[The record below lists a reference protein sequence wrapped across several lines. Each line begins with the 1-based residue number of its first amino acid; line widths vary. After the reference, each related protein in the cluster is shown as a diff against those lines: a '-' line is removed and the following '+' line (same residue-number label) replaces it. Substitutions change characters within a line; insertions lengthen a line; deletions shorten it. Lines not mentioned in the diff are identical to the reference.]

1 MYLIVEFVGEGST
14 GPVAKSWYSDGHSW
28 WPPYKDLDRLLKSV
42 RLMGAPQPDKGWT
55 KHQARILHES
65 ASFDNISKKWKRACY
80 TSDISESE
88 NSIKRIHKK
97 KTFSSDDEL
106 HETPNKKVKMNRDK
120 NPPTPKI
127 QPAPKVPPAPKPP
140 APLKYIKTKGPV
152 VRPLLTTSKAVNSF
166 SNSFVN
172 HHQRAM
178 EKPEQA
184 RFETFPSCQ
193 VPSLSAPDVP
203 MSFSQADE
211 PQDHWGEHSPDIQ
224 ENAFSLLRPSSS
236 KQERTQHRQLETW
249 EEHPSITQENKFY
262 ALRLSQ
268 DQRLSTTQQ
277 GRMQTVPVSLSN
289 ENEQEDAWGEHPSNF
304 QGKRTFINTCTFFE
318 YCVLSVPHRRLVCCS
333 RLFEVTEINK
343 PQKHAAHQREV
354 FLFNDLLVILKLCP
368 KKKSSAAYTFCKALG
383 LLGMQFHLFENE
395 YYPHAITILSPC
407 SGSDKKQVL
416 NFCAQS
422 AEDLLKF
429 VEDLKES
436 IAEVSEMEQIRIEW
450 ELEKQQGAKSHSIKN
465 NGTLELRGRQGS
477 PSGKQEMIT
486 SQSGH
491 NAVEVSIH
499 NRLQTYQLNAAPQSP
514 ESTAFLNH
522 QREFFQQSPLQC
534 ASPLT
539 SHSYQPVALAELR
552 PDTLIQ
558 CQQIVKVIVLD
569 KGGHRPME
577 AFLSQS
583 PTHHQLIQ
591 SVVSTP
597 VRSRDGGVNQGGN
610 DGSQPPLPPPPP
622 PYNHPHQ
629 YIPPDPRLALQ
640 RTPSGSRSLI

>member
-42 RLMGAPQPDKGWT
+42 RLMEAPQPDKGWT

-166 SNSFVN
+166 SNSAFVN

-193 VPSLSAPDVP
+193 VPSFSAPDVP

-224 ENAFSLLRPSSS
+224 D
-236 KQERTQHRQLETW
+236 RQLETW
-249 EEHPSITQENKFY
+249 EEHPSITQENKFS

-268 DQRLSTTQQ
+268 DQRLSNTQQ

-289 ENEQEDAWGEHPSNF
+289 ENEQEEAWGEHPSNF
-304 QGKRTFINTCTFFE
+304 QENTISEQRSSSTHQPRTNSASGVRRWSCITNQCTPVERTILEALNELDMKINHLT
-318 YCVLSVPHRRLVCCS
+318 SVVQSL
-333 RLFEVTEINK
+333 
-343 PQKHAAHQREV
+343 AANNRSSAPVVDSEDEV
-354 FLFNDLLVILKLCP
+354 FPLTTMEELDKLERKLSEKAMMQKMVNSLSISGGHTLK
-368 KKKSSAAYTFCKALG
+368 K
-383 LLGMQFHLFENE
+383 
-395 YYPHAITILSPC
+395 TIWRIC
-407 SGSDKKQVL
+407 SKVFGPV
-416 NFCAQS
+416 
-422 AEDLLKF
+422 
-429 VEDLKES
+429 
-436 IAEVSEMEQIRIEW
+436 
-450 ELEKQQGAKSHSIKN
+450 AK
-465 NGTLELRGRQGS
+465 
-477 PSGKQEMIT
+477 
-486 SQSGH
+486 
-491 NAVEVSIH
+491 
-499 NRLQTYQLNAAPQSP
+499 QLNWCGRGEKRGIRKTNIGALLIGAAMK
-514 ESTAFLNH
+514 N
-522 QREFFQQSPLQC
+522 
-534 ASPLT
+534 
-539 SHSYQPVALAELR
+539 PVL
-552 PDTLIQ
+552 P
-558 CQQIVKVIVLD
+558 
-569 KGGHRPME
+569 
-577 AFLSQS
+577 S
-583 PTHHQLIQ
+583 PTEAEAEKHIKDYL
-591 SVVSTP
+591 
-597 VRSRDGGVNQGGN
+597 
-610 DGSQPPLPPPPP
+610 
-622 PYNHPHQ
+622 
-629 YIPPDPRLALQ
+629 RLAPG
-640 RTPSGSRSLI
+640 RMPC

>member
-28 WPPYKDLDRLLKSV
+28 AYKDLDRLLKSV
-42 RLMGAPQPDKGWT
+42 RLMEAPQPDKGWT

-193 VPSLSAPDVP
+193 APDVP

-224 ENAFSLLRPSSS
+224 D
-236 KQERTQHRQLETW
+236 RQLETW
-249 EEHPSITQENKFY
+249 EEHPSITQ
-262 ALRLSQ
+262 A
-268 DQRLSTTQQ
+268 
-277 GRMQTVPVSLSN
+277 VPVSLSN

-304 QGKRTFINTCTFFE
+304 QENTISEQRSSSTHQPRTNSASGVRRWSCITNQCTPVERTILEALNELDMKINHLT
-318 YCVLSVPHRRLVCCS
+318 SANNR
-333 RLFEVTEINK
+333 
-343 PQKHAAHQREV
+343 
-354 FLFNDLLVILKLCP
+354 
-368 KKKSSAAYTFCKALG
+368 SSAPVVDSEDDVFPLTTMEELDKLERKLSEKAM
-383 LLGMQFHLFENE
+383 MQ
-395 YYPHAITILSPC
+395 
-407 SGSDKKQVL
+407 KMV
-416 NFCAQS
+416 
-422 AEDLLKF
+422 
-429 VEDLKES
+429 
-436 IAEVSEMEQIRIEW
+436 
-450 ELEKQQGAKSHSIKN
+450 
-465 NGTLELRGRQGS
+465 
-477 PSGKQEMIT
+477 
-486 SQSGH
+486 
-491 NAVEVSIH
+491 
-499 NRLQTYQLNAAPQSP
+499 NRLSISGGHTLKKTIWRICSKVFGPVAKQLNWCGRGEKRGIRKTNIGALLIGAAMK
-514 ESTAFLNH
+514 N
-522 QREFFQQSPLQC
+522 
-534 ASPLT
+534 
-539 SHSYQPVALAELR
+539 PVL
-552 PDTLIQ
+552 P
-558 CQQIVKVIVLD
+558 
-569 KGGHRPME
+569 
-577 AFLSQS
+577 S
-583 PTHHQLIQ
+583 PTEAEAEKHIKDYL
-591 SVVSTP
+591 
-597 VRSRDGGVNQGGN
+597 
-610 DGSQPPLPPPPP
+610 
-622 PYNHPHQ
+622 
-629 YIPPDPRLALQ
+629 RLAPG
-640 RTPSGSRSLI
+640 RMPC